1 MNDHQLDKLVRTI
14 NPATFSMAAHG
25 LGCRVVCSGTDHVA
39 LYKPRMLDRL
49 RGHKDEVHYFVKNL
63 STPLVIDSWEFNWS
77 EGTSAVTLD
86 FAATFEIQANG
97 DEQAHKLVKAL
108 HCVEGPSTALYG
120 LIHHY
125 LHQVMVHQLREC
137 ISQNRNLLTIF
148 RSSNVGIGESELLN
162 QEVTSSVSAALGSLP
177 FRIGFRLRNAPPMQI
192 EVTQVDTFT
201 LADSTAPRKAN
212 TTALLEL
219 DSYQTY
225 KKTGLETEP
234 GIRDAIRQSITQAV
248 KRHLFAQRYY
258 TVVEKFSEGDDSIK
272 SRMEK
277 HIREDAHKIGYRLN
291 MFQTLPDIAALELLD
306 RVRVELPAEEF
317 KYRPKDAMGYIQ
329 MQVAFFAKGR
339 EFNRL
344 DRLIGADEADIPGR
358 LRREAHQ
365 ICLDVIQTISRKEFN
380 LSFKDKIVPELTSAI
395 VKGFR
400 RYGLDVD
407 IINITPAPT
416 EEAERYVAIR
426 GQTVAFKVE
435 ISPQADGGHGD
446 IVTFEGGIEVTGIAE
461 DGWERFESKDFG
473 FRSDSIWTAPKLWQR
488 AEAKGIVIPRDSGAT
503 DPDRHAVAIELE
515 LQEIRARVVST
526 LTEALS
532 KEAGLADRTS
542 TRSGS
547 EELASKIGQLAREA
561 VQSEFGLIVSIR
573 GIMRADTDSEKTVQ
587 ARRSAGHEL
596 LRERA
601 LLDKEFELRKTRTSN
616 DASIKRLEE
625 LHDMELSLLTYSSD
639 PKQDLV
645 RIENKIR
652 QEMGESND
660 NFRVTSNNAMQML
673 TRKQDRDAG
682 KRLTLDEKAVTD
694 GPPSKPALKGPD
706 SSS

>member
-25 LGCRVVCSGTDHVA
+25 LGCRVVCSGTDDVA

-63 STPLVIDSWEFNWS
+63 STPLVIDSWEFYWS
-77 EGTSAVTLD
+77 EGTSAVALD

-97 DEQAHKLVKAL
+97 DELAQKLVKAL
-108 HCVEGPSTALYG
+108 HCVEGPSAALNG
-120 LIHHY
+120 LINHY
-125 LHQVMVHQLREC
+125 LHQEMVRQLMEC
-137 ISQNRNLLTIF
+137 TKQNRNLLAIF

-162 QEVTSSVSAALGSLP
+162 QNVTSGVSAALGNLP

-201 LADSTAPRKAN
+201 LADSTTPRNAN

-225 KKTGLETEP
+225 KKTGLETEA
-234 GIRDAIRQSITQAV
+234 GIRGAIKQSITQAV

-258 TVVEKFSEGDDSIK
+258 TVVETFSEGNSSIK
-272 SRMEK
+272 SRMEE
-277 HIREDAHKIGYRLN
+277 HIKEDARKIGYRVN

-317 KYRPKDAMGYIQ
+317 KYRPKDAMGYVQ

-339 EFNRL
+339 EFDRL

-380 LSFKDKIVPELTSAI
+380 LSFQDKIVPELTSAI
-395 VKGFR
+395 VKGFH

-407 IINITPAPT
+407 IINITQAQT
-416 EEAERYVAIR
+416 EEAARYLAIR

-446 IVTFEGGIEVTGIAE
+446 IVTFEGGIEVTGMAE

-473 FRSDSIWTAPKLWQR
+473 FRSDSIWTLPKLWQR
-488 AEAKGIVIPRDSGAT
+488 AEAQGIVIPRDSGT
-503 DPDRHAVAIELE
+503 HDLDRHAVAIELE
-515 LQEIRARVVST
+515 LLEIRARVIST

-532 KEAGLADRTS
+532 KGADLANRTR
-542 TRSGS
+542 THEGS
-547 EELASKIGQLAREA
+547 KDLAESAERLARDA
-561 VQSEFGLIVSIR
+561 IQREFGLIVSIR

-587 ARRSAGHEL
+587 ARRSAMHEL

-601 LLDKEFELRKTRTSN
+601 HLDKEFELRKTQVSN

-625 LHDMELSLLTYSSD
+625 LHDMELTLLTHSSD
-639 PKQDLV
+639 PEQDLN
-645 RIENKIR
+645 RLKKEIG
-652 QEMGESND
+652 QEIGESND
-660 NFRVTSNNAMQML
+660 DLRVTSNNAMQML
-673 TRKQDRDAG
+673 TRKQERNSG
-682 KRLTLDEKAVTD
+682 KRLTLDGKPVTD
-694 GPPSKPALKGPD
+694 APPSKPALEGPEG
-706 SSS
+706 SN